1 MLHPLFHRRMVAG
14 FACSVAAANDRLIE
28 SVARAGGE
36 RHERQRHRRDSRLAV
51 EVILSAVFGEDL
63 NDLSQQSGGNPFDFI
78 TTDRARDL
86 PFAYRL
92 RSLTKLVA
100 GLVERRRAAGVDR
113 ADYLGMLM
121 AARDVTTGS
130 PMDDRQLLDEVLT
143 IVLAGHETTASALN
157 WTWLLLASEAEVD
170 RRLRAEI
177 SAKPQP
183 AVPALAQ
190 LESLGYTRQVLS
202 EALRLYPPGWLLS
215 RRTIEADVLGG
226 YDVPAGADVLL
237 PIYLIH
243 RDARHWP
250 EPGVFRPERFAPDGE
265 ATRPRFA
272 YAPFAAGARRC
283 LGETFA
289 WYRC

>member
-1 MLHPLFHRRMVAG
+1 MTCRSSP
-14 FACSVAAANDRLIE
+14 AATR
-28 SVARAGGE
+28 ST
-36 RHERQRHRRDSRLAV
+36 S
-51 EVILSAVFGEDL
+51 
-63 NDLSQQSGGNPFDFI
+63 SQPY
-78 TTDRARDL
+78 RARDL

-92 RSLTKLVA
+92 RSLTTLVA

-143 IVLAGHETTASALN
+143 IVVAGHETTASALN

-170 RRLRAEI
+170 LRLHAEI

-190 LESLGYTRQVLS
+190 LESPRYARQVLS

-215 RRTIEADVLGG
+215 RRTIEADVVGG

-237 PIYLIH
+237 PILPNPS
-243 RDARHWP
+243 RRTP
-250 EPGVFRPERFAPDGE
+250 L
-265 ATRPRFA
+265 
-272 YAPFAAGARRC
+272 AGARRVPPWNASRLTGRRLARASPTRRLP
-283 LGETFA
+283 LGHDAVWARRSPGT
-289 WYRC
+289 RC